1 MRNTNYFDLADVV
14 YSVEQSV
21 AVAAVAAAAAVEVV
35 AGALTASAAGFVK
48 ST

>member
-1 MRNTNYFDLADVV
+1 MGNINYFDLADVV

-21 AVAAVAAAAAVEVV
+21 AVVAVAAAAVEVV

>member
-14 YSVEQSV
+14 YSVGQSV
-21 AVAAVAAAAAVEVV
+21 AVAVAAAAVEVV
-35 AGALTASAAGFVK
+35 AGALTASAAGYVK